1 MADTESE
8 PIMIILRNLIVLVM
22 GATLL
27 LMAVRSLR
35 AGRLKERYALIFVL
49 TGLPFLLLALWR
61 DGVGYIASL
70 LDIDYRTLA
79 LIGVTTFFML
89 MIFKLLS
96 IVSVQERRITTL
108 AQNMSLLLHKQGLD
122 PLIDENDVEPRM

>member
-1 MADTESE
+1 MNE
-8 PIMIILRNLIVLVM
+8 PAVQEGIQLVHRVALAALSLGLVALVLE
-22 GATLL
+22 L
-27 LMAVRSLR
+27 VRRDL
-35 AGRLKERYALIFVL
+35 LKERYALIFVI
-49 TGLPFLLLALWR
+49 TGLPFLVLALWR
-61 DGVGYIASL
+61 DGVGYIANL

-108 AQNMSLLLHKQGLD
+108 AQHVSILLQKQGLTEL
-122 PLIDENDVEPRM
+122 PDEPGTDQM

>member
-1 MADTESE
+1 
-8 PIMIILRNLIVLVM
+8 MIIIRNLIVLVL
-22 GATLL
+22 GATIL

-35 AGRLKERYALIFVL
+35 AGRLKERYALIFVI
-49 TGLPFLLLALWR
+49 TGLPFLGLALWR
-61 DGVGYIASL
+61 DGVGYIANL

-89 MIFKLLS
+89 MTFKLLS

-108 AQNMSLLLHKQGLD
+108 AQHVGILLQKQGLAD
-122 PLIDENDVEPRM
+122 PSDDSTDSPK

>member
-1 MADTESE
+1 
-8 PIMIILRNLIVLVM
+8 MIILRNLIVLAL
-22 GATLL
+22 GATIL
-27 LMAVRSLR
+27 LMAIRSLR

-49 TGLPFLLLALWR
+49 TGLPFLVLALWR
-61 DGVGYIASL
+61 DGVGYIAQW

-79 LIGVTTFFML
+79 LLGVTTFFML

-108 AQNMSLLLHKQGLD
+108 AQNMSILMQKQGLTD
-122 PLIDENDVEPRM
+122 PTDESTDRPV

>member
-1 MADTESE
+1 
-8 PIMIILRNLIVLVM
+8 MIILRNLIALAL
-22 GATLL
+22 GAAILF
-27 LMAVRSLR
+27 MAIRSLR

-49 TGLPFLLLALWR
+49 TGIPFLVLALWR
-61 DGVGYIASL
+61 DGVGYLANL

-108 AQNMSLLLHKQGLD
+108 TQHVAILMQKQGLVD
-122 PLIDENDVEPRM
+122 PSDESSDCPK

>member
-1 MADTESE
+1 MT
-8 PIMIILRNLIVLVM
+8 ILRNLIVLAM
-22 GATLL
+22 GATIL

-61 DGVGYIASL
+61 DAVGYLADL

-108 AQNMSLLLHKQGLD
+108 AQNMSILMQKQGITD
-122 PLIDENDVEPRM
+122 PSVGDNEPDA

>member
-1 MADTESE
+1 
-8 PIMIILRNLIVLVM
+8 MIILRNLIVLAL
-22 GATLL
+22 GATIL
-27 LMAVRSLR
+27 LMAIRSLR

-49 TGLPFLLLALWR
+49 TGLPFLVLALWR
-61 DGVGYIASL
+61 DGVGYIANL

-108 AQNMSLLLHKQGLD
+108 AQNMSILMQKQGLAD
-122 PLIDENDVEPRM
+122 PADESTDGPV

>member
-1 MADTESE
+1 
-8 PIMIILRNLIVLVM
+8 MIILRNLIVLTL
-22 GATLL
+22 GAAIL

-49 TGLPFLLLALWR
+49 TGLPFLVLALWR
-61 DGVGYIASL
+61 DGVGFVAERIG
-70 LDIDYRTLA
+70 IDYRTLA

-89 MIFKLLS
+89 MTIKLLS

-108 AQNMSLLLHKQGLD
+108 AQHVSILMQKQGIND
-122 PLIDENDVEPRM
+122 PTADDEA

>member
-1 MADTESE
+1 
-8 PIMIILRNLIVLVM
+8 MIILRNLIVLAI
-22 GATLL
+22 GATILF
-27 LMAVRSLR
+27 MALRSLR

-61 DGVGYIASL
+61 DGVGYLADL

-108 AQNMSLLLHKQGLD
+108 AQQVSILMQKQGLTELPDD
-122 PLIDENDVEPRM
+122 PADTTHHD

>member
-1 MADTESE
+1 
-8 PIMIILRNLIVLVM
+8 
-22 GATLL
+22 
-27 LMAVRSLR
+27 
-35 AGRLKERYALIFVL
+35 
-49 TGLPFLLLALWR
+49 
-61 DGVGYIASL
+61 VGYIAQW

-108 AQNMSLLLHKQGLD
+108 AQNMSILMQKQGLID
-122 PLIDENDVEPRM
+122 PTDESSDGSN

>member
-1 MADTESE
+1 MV
-8 PIMIILRNLIVLVM
+8 ILRNLIVLAL
-22 GATLL
+22 GATIL
-27 LMAVRSLR
+27 LMAIRSLR

-49 TGLPFLLLALWR
+49 TGLPFLVLAMWR
-61 DGVGYIASL
+61 DGVGYIAQW

-79 LIGVTTFFML
+79 LLGVTTFFML

-108 AQNMSLLLHKQGLD
+108 AQNMSILMQKQGLTD
-122 PLIDENDVEPRM
+122 PTDESSDGSN

>member
-1 MADTESE
+1 
-8 PIMIILRNLIVLVM
+8 MIILRNLIVLAL
-22 GATLL
+22 GATIL
-27 LMAVRSLR
+27 LMAIRSLR

-49 TGLPFLLLALWR
+49 TGLPFLVLAMWR
-61 DGVGYIASL
+61 DGVGYIAQW

-96 IVSVQERRITTL
+96 IVSVQERRLTTL
-108 AQNMSLLLHKQGLD
+108 AQNMSILMQKQGLID
-122 PLIDENDVEPRM
+122 PTGESSDGSN

>member
-1 MADTESE
+1 
-8 PIMIILRNLIVLVM
+8 MIIIRNLIVLVL
-22 GATLL
+22 GATIL
-27 LMAVRSLR
+27 LMAIRSLR

-49 TGLPFLLLALWR
+49 TGLPFLVLALWR
-61 DGVGYIASL
+61 DGVGYIANI

-108 AQNMSLLLHKQGLD
+108 AQHVGILMQKQGITELPDDTGTD
-122 PLIDENDVEPRM
+122 PK

>member
-1 MADTESE
+1 
-8 PIMIILRNLIVLVM
+8 MIILRNLIVLAL
-22 GATLL
+22 GATIL
-27 LMAVRSLR
+27 LMAIRSLR

-49 TGLPFLLLALWR
+49 TGLPFLVLALWR
-61 DGVGYIASL
+61 DGVGYIAQW

-108 AQNMSLLLHKQGLD
+108 AQNMSILMQKQGLID
-122 PLIDENDVEPRM
+122 PTDESSDGSN

>member
-1 MADTESE
+1 
-8 PIMIILRNLIVLVM
+8 MIILRNLIVLAL
-22 GATLL
+22 GATIL
-27 LMAVRSLR
+27 LMAIRSLR

-49 TGLPFLLLALWR
+49 TGLPFLVLAMWR
-61 DGVGYIASL
+61 DGVGYIAQW

-108 AQNMSLLLHKQGLD
+108 AQNMSILMQKQGLID
-122 PLIDENDVEPRM
+122 PTDESSDGSN

>member
-1 MADTESE
+1 
-8 PIMIILRNLIVLVM
+8 MIILRNLIVLVL
-22 GATLL
+22 GATIL
-27 LMAVRSLR
+27 LMAIRSLR

-49 TGLPFLLLALWR
+49 TGLPFLVLALWR
-61 DGVGYIASL
+61 DGVGYIAQW

-79 LIGVTTFFML
+79 LLGVTTFFML

-108 AQNMSLLLHKQGLD
+108 AQNMSILMQKQGLTD
-122 PLIDENDVEPRM
+122 PTDESTDSPV

>member
-1 MADTESE
+1 
-8 PIMIILRNLIVLVM
+8 MIILRNLIVLAL
-22 GATLL
+22 GASILF
-27 LMAVRSLR
+27 MAIRSLR

-61 DGVGYIASL
+61 DGVGYLANL

-108 AQNMSLLLHKQGLD
+108 AQNVSLLMQKQGITGLPGD
-122 PLIDENDVEPRM
+122 PDDDNA

>member
-1 MADTESE
+1 ML
-8 PIMIILRNLIVLVM
+8 ILRNLIVLAL
-22 GATLL
+22 GATIL
-27 LMAVRSLR
+27 LMAIRSLR

-61 DGVGYIASL
+61 DGVGYLANL

-79 LIGVTTFFML
+79 LIGTTTFFML

-108 AQNMSLLLHKQGLD
+108 AQNISILMQKQGLTD
-122 PLIDENDVEPRM
+122 PTAESADSPE

>member
-1 MADTESE
+1 ML
-8 PIMIILRNLIVLVM
+8 ILRNLIVLAL
-22 GATLL
+22 GATIL
-27 LMAVRSLR
+27 LMAIRSLR

-49 TGLPFLLLALWR
+49 TGLPFLVLALWR
-61 DGVGYIASL
+61 DGVGYLANL
-70 LDIDYRTLA
+70 LDIDYRTLS

-108 AQNMSLLLHKQGLD
+108 AQNMSILMQKQGLTD
-122 PLIDENDVEPRM
+122 PADESTDSRV

>member
-1 MADTESE
+1 
-8 PIMIILRNLIVLVM
+8 MIILRNLIVLAL
-22 GATLL
+22 GATIL
-27 LMAVRSLR
+27 LMAIRSLR

-49 TGLPFLLLALWR
+49 TGLPFLGLALWR
-61 DGVGYIASL
+61 DGVGYIAQW

-79 LIGVTTFFML
+79 LLGVTTFFML

-108 AQNMSLLLHKQGLD
+108 AQNMSILIQKQGLTD
-122 PLIDENDVEPRM
+122 PTEESTDSPA

>member
-1 MADTESE
+1 
-8 PIMIILRNLIVLVM
+8 MIILRNLIVLAL
-22 GATLL
+22 GATIL
-27 LMAVRSLR
+27 LMAIRSLR

-49 TGLPFLLLALWR
+49 TGLPFLVLALWR
-61 DGVGYIASL
+61 DGVGYLAQW

-108 AQNMSLLLHKQGLD
+108 AQNMSILMQKQGLTD
-122 PLIDENDVEPRM
+122 PTDESTDSPV